1 MYFFNS
7 GSIVSLFI
15 AGVLGFVVAPRIALF
30 SRVGG
35 LAMRLAAGSLVVGA
49 ALEFGGPIVANVLY
63 RLQLPFEP
71 MQLIPTVVGIFF
83 WGFLAWSV
91 LGTVQSAPAKG
102 THS

>member
-7 GSIVSLFI
+7 GSIVSLI
-15 AGVLGFVVAPRIALF
+15 LAVILGYVVAPRLALF
-30 SRVGG
+30 SRIGG
-35 LAMRLAAGSLVVGA
+35 LAMRLAAVTLAVGVG
-49 ALEFGGPIVANVLY
+49 LEFAGPIVANFLY

-102 THS
+102 MHS